1 MGRLLWNEVLG
12 SRFARPRMTTVG
24 VFPLD
29 DDGKMTVD
37 DRQALRNE
45 LSALLAQQV
54 AAAELGDAIARHVPE
69 LDAFRE
75 NDDLILV
82 ESGTRRLLV
91 RRVGDRFRLAE
102 TASASGS
109 TNLLDEGGTERDLDG
124 LVDEIMAFAGL

>member
-1 MGRLLWNEVLG
+1 
-12 SRFARPRMTTVG
+12 MT
-24 VFPLD
+24 
-29 DDGKMTVD
+29 TVD

-45 LSALLAQQV
+45 LSALLARPG
-54 AAAELGDAIARHVPE
+54 AAAELADVIERHLPG
-69 LDAFRE
+69 LSAFRE

-91 RRVGDRFRLAE
+91 RRVGDRFRFAE

-124 LVDEIMAFAGL
+124 LIDEIMAFAAV